1 MTNFPN
7 MYNLE
12 ETTIMNKTKE
22 IEMIMHEMRKEIEAF
37 IAIEDQIKTGLEYED
52 RVIEI
57 TRSLGQKL
65 LRGSSEVERR
75 GKNSKKNS

>member
-1 MTNFPN
+1 MS
-7 MYNLE
+7 
-12 ETTIMNKTKE
+12 KTKA
-22 IEMIMHEMRKEIEAF
+22 IEMIMREMREEIEAF
-37 IAIEDQIKTGLEYED
+37 MAIEDQIKSGLEYED

-57 TRSLGQKL
+57 ARSLGQKL

>member
-7 MYNLE
+7 MFNLE
-12 ETTIMNKTKE
+12 ETTIMNKTE
-22 IEMIMHEMRKEIEAF
+22 AIEMIMREMREEIEAF
-37 IAIEDQIKTGLEYED
+37 MAIEDQIQTGLEYED
-52 RVIEI
+52 KVIEI

-65 LRGSSEVERR
+65 LRGSGEVKSR

>member
-7 MYNLE
+7 MFNLV
-12 ETTIMNKTKE
+12 ETTIMNKTE
-22 IEMIMHEMRKEIEAF
+22 AIEMIMREMRKEIEAF
-37 IAIEDQIKTGLEYED
+37 MAIEDQIQTGLEYED

-65 LRGSSEVERR
+65 LRGSGEVESR

>member
-1 MTNFPN
+1 MF
-7 MYNLE
+7 NLV
-12 ETTIMNKTKE
+12 ETTIMNKTKA
-22 IEMIMHEMRKEIEAF
+22 IDMIMREMREEIEAF
-37 IAIEDQIKTGLEYED
+37 MAIEDQIQTGLEYED

-65 LRGSSEVERR
+65 LRGSGEVESR